1 MGDFLCFFM
10 KLSGIVVRCLLWAA
24 KKTDGKKRACLF
36 LHWAFCTE
44 KTNYCSE
51 PELLVRCCHKI
62 CVNQIKSGQTADLHL
77 TLLLHEIVWVNLR
90 VFTEIVLWFL
100 ERFMQQCTIGPLKY
114 SPNLFE
120 IFTKFVQEKFYDHV
134 SIIRD

>member
-1 MGDFLCFFM
+1 M
-10 KLSGIVVRCLLWAA
+10 
-24 KKTDGKKRACLF
+24 F
-36 LHWAFCTE
+36 LHEIVWDSCEMPAVGSEKNGWQKASLFVPALGVSHG

-90 VFTEIVLWFL
+90 VFTEILFWFL
-100 ERFMQQCTIGPLKY
+100 ERFVQQCTIGPLKY

-120 IFTKFVQEKFYDHV
+120 IFTQFVQEKFYDHF
-134 SIIRD
+134 SIIRG

>member
-1 MGDFLCFFM
+1 M
-10 KLSGIVVRCLLWAA
+10 
-24 KKTDGKKRACLF
+24 F
-36 LHWAFCTE
+36 LHKIVWDSCEMSAVGSE
-44 KTNYCSE
+44 KNGWQKASLFVPALGLLHGKDELLQRTRVAGS
-51 PELLVRCCHKI
+51 LLVRCCHKI

-90 VFTEIVLWFL
+90 VFTEILFWFL

-120 IFTKFVQEKFYDHV
+120 IFTKFVPEKFYDHF
-134 SIIRD
+134 SIIFG